1 LSFSVCSWASTG
13 RRCSISW
20 PTGRPAVCATVAP
33 PRRWPRQW
41 RHTLA
46 VDGFQKQTWRDLVV
60 HWHVQGVS
68 HEVACCQT
76 ARGRLAGCCYFAA
89 NIANRQ
95 TVFQDKGRVF
105 FHLRSMAARVPLSTM
120 AA

>member
-1 LSFSVCSWASTG
+1 MKS
-13 RRCSISW
+13 
-20 PTGRPAVCATVAP
+20 
-33 PRRWPRQW
+33 
-41 RHTLA
+41 LA
-46 VDGFQKQTWRDLVV
+46 AKQREA
-60 HWHVQGVS
+60 GK
-68 HEVACCQT
+68 
-76 ARGRLAGCCYFAA
+76 LAGCCYFAA